1 MNRSVNLGTLPNIVR
16 TGNPLASIPHLR
28 RHLLAALAASLLAGE
43 ATASGY
49 SPFDDCVWWFDGG
62 RLGTG
67 ESSRTVVSGAADFF
81 DITHASTPDGA
92 MHKLAMTGP
101 AGGASIVETDVV
113 SPLLGTIPAVP
124 VLSVPQEKNP
134 EDDKYYPNY
143 FTLPASVKA
152 NFTKDSDVTVIAR
165 VRLTNSDLFGKTFY
179 MMDLGYKIESGSG
192 QYYGIPFGF
201 VCDSGRDSI
210 HLYYW
215 SRLDNST
222 AESLSS
228 TNTFKSNE
236 WVDAAFV
243 FKAGHTALG
252 LLKAGSG
259 EVSWTEKTNSVLNCG
274 VGDDNI
280 YISRGHTNPAQGA
293 ATRSYCF
300 AGDIAR
306 IAIWN
311 RALTKDEVF
320 AAFAHGGADQSV
332 VGLKNGTSSEFGGST
347 PIASAAEGFDWKAA
361 MADNAAPSLAAG
373 ESFTYSF
380 DQPVNKDKVNG
391 VVVPTAR
398 QKTVLFALTDASA
411 AGGIQIQANG
421 RRVADLSVV
430 PGREYT
436 CVVRSQYLSAS
447 ASTTTSNAIQL
458 VRTDNNGGRIELDYV
473 AFVSDWQI
481 GYQDG
486 SQSELKSGTGN
497 YVFNM
502 YAEPWTTWNPE
513 HGFLRALRYD
523 GSDTFR
529 FHVPPSLAASHV
541 SKYVVARHGENAC
554 DPESITGLYVDVNGV
569 RKFATDISWGPTA
582 ETSATYELSFAA
594 GELKGGYNT
603 IKFGPI
609 YDPTILQSNGTP
621 RGWVYSDFHRFEW
634 VYQKPQELGT
644 IMTFR

>member
-1 MNRSVNLGTLPNIVR
+1 MRNGK
-16 TGNPLASIPHLR
+16 PLAGLPHLR
-28 RHLLAALAASLLAGE
+28 KHLVALLTASLLAGE

-62 RLGTG
+62 RLGSG
-67 ESSRTVVSGAADFF
+67 ESSRAVVSGAADLF
-81 DITHASTPDGA
+81 DITHASTPDGV

-101 AGGASIVETDVV
+101 AGGASIVEADVV

-134 EDDKYYPNY
+134 EDQLYHPNF

-152 NFTKDSDVTVIAR
+152 NFTKNSDVTVIAR
-165 VRLTNSDLFGKTFY
+165 VRITDADIFGKTFF
-179 MMDLGYKIESGSG
+179 MMNLGYKIESGSG
-192 QYYGIPFGF
+192 QYYGLPFGF
-201 VCDSGRDSI
+201 VCDSGRDSF

-228 TNTFKSNE
+228 TTTFQSGE

-243 FKAGHTALG
+243 FKAGYTALG
-252 LLKAGSG
+252 LLKAGGS
-259 EVSWTEKTNSVLNCG
+259 EVSWREKTDSVLNCG
-274 VGDDNI
+274 VGDDDI
-280 YISRGHTNPAQGA
+280 YICCGNSNPSQQGA
-293 ATRSYCF
+293 ATRSNCF

-306 IAIWN
+306 LAIWN

-320 AAFAHGGADQSV
+320 AAFAYGGADQSV

-347 PIASAAEGFDWKAA
+347 PIASAAEGLDWKAA

-373 ESFTYSF
+373 ERFTYSF
-380 DQPVNKDKVNG
+380 DQPVNKDKVDG
-391 VVVPTAR
+391 AVVPTAR

-411 AGGIQIQANG
+411 AGVIQIQANG
-421 RRVADLSVV
+421 RRVFDLSVA

-436 CVVRSQYLSAS
+436 CVVRSQFLSAS
-447 ASTTTSNAIQL
+447 ASATTSNAIQL
-458 VRTDNNGGRIELDYV
+458 VRTDATGGRIEFDYV
-473 AFVSDWQI
+473 AFVSGWQI

-486 SQSELKSGTGN
+486 TQEELKSGTGN

-502 YAEPWTTWNPE
+502 YAEPWTAWNSE

-523 GSDTFR
+523 GNDTFR
-529 FHVPPSLAASHV
+529 FYAPPALAESHA
-541 SKYVVARHGENAC
+541 SKYIFARKGENAC
-554 DPESITGLYVDVNGV
+554 DPESITGLYVDVNGT
-569 RKFATDISWGPTA
+569 RKFATDISWGPT
-582 ETSATYELSFAA
+582 EQTSATYELSFAP

-609 YDPTILQSNGTP
+609 YDASIVQANGYP
-621 RGWVYSDFHRFEW
+621 RGWVYSDFHRFDW
-634 VYQKPQELGT
+634 VYQKPQEHGT